1 MMWDREVELCH
12 FVALHQHFIFIRKH
26 IAETS
31 AGEWATVTLSSAS
44 DHEQLNYEENICD
57 ILLPLHATLHRQIVG
72 ENEQQMDHVNHH
84 GNVVHTECSCDRG
97 LSDEMLEF
105 CLRFIF

>member
-1 MMWDREVELCH
+1 MELCH

-31 AGEWATVTLSSAS
+31 AGEWATGLTLSSAS
-44 DHEQLNYEENICD
+44 DHEQLNYDENICD
-57 ILLPLHATLHRQIVG
+57 ILLPHSTLHRQIVG

-84 GNVVHTECSCDRG
+84 GNVVHTECSCDYG
-97 LSDEMLEF
+97 H
-105 CLRFIF
+105 